1 MKRYIVLLLTFLTL
15 ALSQLQIVAHDF
27 SHFASDIQQSQSS
40 HDDANKSC
48 DDCVKFK
55 HLSQF
60 DIHSTQTS
68 QLFEL
73 QDTLIQKSGLS
84 SYTDPHKLFSARGPP
99 QIS

>member
-40 HDDANKSC
+40 HDDANKGC